1 MKWLAFGLNG
11 VNLPCLIRKFDSRES
26 ALNVNQFSINP
37 PAFTLRG
44 LIVTTLTLPIRVSSQ
59 ILALLQGN
67 ELAARL
73 GKAGQQAVRTDWNRG
88 RFAGDMKNLYRQ
100 MLVGKKKGLDERIIR
115 NVSDQFGEKKL

>member
-1 MKWLAFGLNG
+1 M
-11 VNLPCLIRKFDSRES
+11 NLPCLIRKFDSRES